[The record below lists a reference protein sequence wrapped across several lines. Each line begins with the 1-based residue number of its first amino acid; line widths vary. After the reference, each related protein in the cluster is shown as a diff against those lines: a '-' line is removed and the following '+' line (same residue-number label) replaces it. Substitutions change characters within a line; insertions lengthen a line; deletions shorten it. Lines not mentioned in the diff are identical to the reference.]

1 MTQLD
6 ALRLVEITK
15 ERIVRLAVSENYLR
29 DDGMA
34 DAAAR
39 IWNSAPAQGGLVS
52 ELWVQ
57 GAYPSELSEDTLD
70 SLSAQGMFPRTL
82 ATHLNANGL
91 FPSDRRLFTHQA
103 VSLRSTAKANPN
115 FRKSLVVTAGTGAGK
130 TEAFLLPTLSG
141 LWTNG
146 RKQGET
152 GIRCLI
158 LYPMN
163 ALVTDQVT
171 RLYDW
176 LKGTS
181 NTTLFHFT
189 SDTPE
194 DDRQANRVGEPHWDS
209 CRRRTRQEARHNIP
223 DIVVT
228 NYSMLEYMLC
238 RPQDSRFFGPALQ
251 YIILD
256 EAHLYSGM
264 LAAEITLLLR
274 RMRERCGIPS
284 ERVTHIATSA
294 TLGGTQE
301 DLRQFAA
308 TIFSVPDT
316 LVEVIQGK
324 TSDPS
329 FVRPFSEPRTR
340 PDASKIA
347 DYSDVDF
354 LTLTAEGEFRETDEN
369 TIIALR
375 EITSLLVD
383 PTISSGSSPASN
395 EKSAPF
401 LNRVLTEV
409 PIVQDLARL
418 IHSRDLISV
427 EELAREL
434 WGEGSDISRK
444 ATILLL
450 RMAAVAR
457 ARPGDPPLI
466 PHRLHFLVKAPE
478 GLSLCLRPD
487 CSGPQSL
494 KIESLGCLQPPK
506 DRCVYCQ
513 AITLPVHR
521 CESCGLWALAGHETE
536 QGEIEPG
543 HFASAPRRRYYLVSV
558 PGRPDLLQVVID
570 PRSGKYAGFK
580 SHGTRLYKAPCPEHG
595 AACTDPNKCNQQ
607 VCPHC
612 GSNWNSQSFD
622 DEETDLG
629 SGIQA
634 LRGAERVAVS
644 VVAETALYGM
654 NVYPDASRDWKPAGG
669 RRLLCFSDSRR
680 EAARLGPLLSNQH
693 DTWVLRAAIVNTLT
707 RFKPPSSE
715 YLEIQKRRYEEDLSH
730 PSLGQGDREEAQRK
744 LEALSRQARIGKSGI
759 PFMDFAEAL
768 SADVRIQELLDR
780 DKGEKH
786 ISPWRQSHWVDNRND
801 VAGRSQALIA
811 RALDNPVRKVIS
823 TEATGLVEVVYPGI
837 SSLTLPPGFSGQLP
851 TEGLRDRLT
860 AAWPAM
866 LASLLDSIRVDR
878 AVDWSQENNSRRWDG
893 ESPLYGRWMCRTRSG
908 WKARRFVGDVTRR
921 RESLQVRLWFA
932 LMVLKSAGCPE
943 SLQLP
948 LAVEILAAAFDQLHQ
963 GAERDFPWLKAEM
976 HEVDRGQS
984 EPAVQ
989 ILFDRINLRIPE
1001 SIYRCPDTG
1010 TLWPRS
1016 VNGWAILRGC
1026 LGNLLEISPADADAD
1041 RRWGRARSEIRDS
1054 PIFSVGLWGE
1064 EHSAQLSPDEN
1075 KRRQLLFK
1083 EGARNLLSSTTT
1095 MELGID
1101 IGGLNGVLLGNV
1113 PPGRAN
1119 HMQRA
1124 GRAGRRSDGSSVVVT
1139 FARNRAFDRE
1149 VFHRFHQFLMR
1160 PLRRPLVFLDRERL
1174 IRRHLHAMLLSE
1186 FFVPMQPE
1194 FTGAMDAYANMGK
1207 LAGLDSPPKWTS
1219 GSKKPDWKPS
1229 QSGSQFD
1236 FVEFLRRVGVP
1247 TSTFRKRCHSIVA
1260 KTKLVNI
1267 VDDDD
1272 AWADFVKDASTL
1284 YADALGSWIR
1294 DYGSLRDAWLEVP
1307 SQLPS
1312 GSANSERAR
1321 ANSIR
1326 YQIRAICDLTVIE
1339 WFADARFLPRYG
1351 FPIHLQRLTVRV
1363 PKENQQ
1369 ERSTTEERYRLQ
1381 RQSLLAL
1388 SEYIPGADVL
1398 VGGKIA
1404 VSRGVL
1410 KHWTDANRDEALGLQ
1425 YWALKC
1431 VNGHVYLATGHS
1443 DRCNECQELPAEP
1456 GQMLLFP
1463 RFGYTTAAWEPL
1475 KQGHHLDRVGEV
1487 EVTAAGG
1494 FTIGSASKETEDY
1507 AGIRGLKASYYED
1520 GELLLR
1526 NAGGKAWDQAGH
1538 GFAMCTKCGFA
1549 MSEERPAQQGVENLP
1564 NNFREHASVYSTNPD
1579 DRCWPKNIREFPV
1592 LRNRVLAARER
1603 TDILILDWPG
1613 QPASDAALYSLG
1625 RALLLAGTRLL
1636 EIDSRELGVSLKA
1649 LLTGEPGILLYD
1661 TVPGGAGH
1669 CLELMGLGRQWL
1681 HGARDLLRGSDVHD
1695 QICRRACLECLLDF
1709 AGQFYAEKLDRN
1721 GALAILQAIA

>member
-1 MTQLD
+1 
-6 ALRLVEITK
+6 
-15 ERIVRLAVSENYLR
+15 
-29 DDGMA
+29 MA
-34 DAAAR
+34 DAAGK
-39 IWNSAPAQGGLVS
+39 IWSSTPDEGGLVS

-57 GAYPSELSEDTLD
+57 GAYPSELSEDTLA
-70 SLSAQGMFPRTL
+70 SLTGEQLFPHRL
-82 ATHLNANGL
+82 ATHLNASAQ
-91 FPSDRRLFTHQA
+91 FPSDRRLFSHQSLA
-103 VSLRSTAKANPN
+103 VRLTAKADPKS
-115 FRKSLVVTAGTGAGK
+115 RKSLVITASTGAGK
-130 TEAFLLPTLSG
+130 TEAFLLPMLSE
-141 LWTNG
+141 LWTHD
-146 RKQGET
+146 RQPEET
-152 GIRCLI
+152 GMRCLV

-171 RLYDW
+171 RLYEW
-176 LKGTS
+176 LKGTA

-194 DDRQANRVGEPHWDS
+194 DNGQANRMGEPRWES
-209 CRRRTRQEARHNIP
+209 CRRRTRHEARQNIP

-238 RPQDSRFFGPALQ
+238 RPQDARFFGPALQ

-274 RMRERCGIPS
+274 RMRERCGVAPES
-284 ERVTHIATSA
+284 VTHIATSA
-294 TLGGTQE
+294 TLGGTPE
-301 DLRQFAA
+301 DLRRFAS

-316 LVEVIQGK
+316 SIDVIHGK
-324 TSDPS
+324 TSNPS
-329 FVRPFSEPRTR
+329 FIRSSGAPWVRPN
-340 PDASKIA
+340 ASKIA
-347 DYSDVDF
+347 AHSDLDF
-354 LTLTAEGEFRETDEN
+354 MTLTADGEFAETDEA
-369 TIIALR
+369 TMVSLR
-375 EITSLLVD
+375 KVTSLLFNESV
-383 PTISSGSSPASN
+383 SSAEPAPNGSP
-395 EKSAPF
+395 APF
-401 LNRVLTEV
+401 LRKILAEA
-409 PIVQDLARL
+409 PIIQELARL

-427 EELAREL
+427 NELAREL
-434 WGEGSDISRK
+434 WSDGCDTTRK

-457 ARPGDPPLI
+457 MRPGDPPLI

-478 GLSLCLRPD
+478 GLCLCLNPS
-487 CSGPQSL
+487 CSGPEEFRL
-494 KIESLGCLQPPK
+494 ERLGCLQSPQ

-513 AITLPVHR
+513 AVTLPVHR
-521 CESCGLWALAGHETE
+521 CESCGQWALAGHETE

-543 HFASAPRRRYYLVSV
+543 HFASAPRRRYYLVAAS
-558 PGRPDLLQVVID
+558 GTQELLQVVVD
-570 PRSGKYAGFK
+570 PTSGRYSGFK
-580 SHGTRLYKAPCPEHG
+580 SNGTRLYKAPCPEHG
-595 AACTDPNKCNQQ
+595 VACTDPNECSQQ

-612 GSNWNSQSFD
+612 RSNWNSQHP
-622 DEETDLG
+622 DEDEAEV
-629 SGIQA
+629 SVRIQA

-644 VVAETALYGM
+644 VVAETALYAM
-654 NVYPDASRDWKPAGG
+654 NVYPDASRDWKPAKG

-693 DTWVLRAAIVNTLT
+693 DTWILRSAIVNTLT
-707 RFKPPSSE
+707 GFKPPSSE
-715 YLEIQKRRYEEDLSH
+715 YLRIQIRRYEEDLSH
-730 PSLGQGDREEAQRK
+730 PALSRGDREEAQRK
-744 LEALSRQARIGKSGI
+744 LEALRRQTRLAELGI
-759 PFMDFAEAL
+759 PFLDFAEAL
-768 SADVRIQELLDR
+768 SADSRIQELLDR
-780 DKGEKH
+780 DNGEKQ
-786 ISPWRQSHWVDNRND
+786 IVPWHQSHWVDNRND
-801 VAGRSQALIA
+801 VASRSQALIA

-823 TEATGLVEVVYPGI
+823 TEATGLVEVVYPGLN
-837 SSLTLPPGFSGQLP
+837 SLTLPPGFAGRLP
-851 TEGLRDRLT
+851 TEALRNNL
-860 AAWPAM
+860 ALAWPAM

-878 AVDWSQENNSRRWDG
+878 AVDWSQQNINRRWDG
-893 ESPLYGRWMCRTRSG
+893 ESPLYGRWMCRARGG
-908 WKARRFVGDVTRR
+908 WKARRFVGDDTRR
-921 RESLQVRLWFA
+921 RESLQIRLWFA
-932 LMVLKSAGCPE
+932 LMVLSSAGCPE
-943 SLQLP
+943 AFQLS
-948 LAVEILAAAFDQLHQ
+948 LAVDLLSAAFDQLHQ
-963 GAERDFPWLKAEM
+963 GAATEFPWLKSEM
-976 HEVDRGQS
+976 HEVERGQS
-984 EPAVQ
+984 EPAIQ

-1016 VNGWAILRGC
+1016 VVGWSILRGC
-1026 LGNLLEISPADADAD
+1026 LGNLGKISSEDADTD

-1054 PIFSVGLWGE
+1054 PIFAIGLWGE

-1149 VFHRFHQFLMR
+1149 VFHRFYQFLQR
-1160 PLRRPLVFLDRERL
+1160 PLRRPIVFLDRERL

-1186 FFVPMQPE
+1186 FFVPKQPE

-1207 LAGLDSPPKWTS
+1207 LIGFDAPPKWAP
-1219 GSKKPDWKPS
+1219 GSKKPDWSPS
-1229 QSGSQFD
+1229 KTGARFD
-1236 FVEFLRRVGVP
+1236 FMQFLERVGSP
-1247 TSTFRKRCHSIVA
+1247 TSSFRKRCRSIVA
-1260 KTKLVNI
+1260 KTKLESI
-1267 VDDDD
+1267 VDDNG
-1272 AWADFVKDASTL
+1272 AWSSFVTNAASL
-1284 YADALGSWIR
+1284 FADALGDWTR
-1294 DYGSLRDAWLEVP
+1294 DYSSLRDGWIEVP
-1307 SQLPS
+1307 SQGQA
-1312 GSANSERAR
+1312 GSINSERAR

-1363 PKENQQ
+1363 PKANEQ

-1431 VNGHVYLATGHS
+1431 VNGHVYLATGHA
-1443 DRCNECQELPAEP
+1443 DRCNECEESPAEP

-1494 FTIGSASKETEDY
+1494 FTIGSVSKETEDY
-1507 AGIRGLKASYYED
+1507 AGIRGIKASYYED

-1549 MSEERPAQQGVENLP
+1549 MSEERPAQQGIENLP
-1564 NNFREHASVYSTNPD
+1564 KNFREHASIYSTNPE
-1579 DRCWPKNIREFPV
+1579 DRCWPKNVREFPV

-1603 TDILILDWPG
+1603 TDILIFDWPG
-1613 QPASDAALYSLG
+1613 PQASDAALYSLG
-1625 RALLLAGTRLL
+1625 RALLLAGTRIL

-1669 CLELMGLGRQWL
+1669 CLELMQLGRQWL
-1681 HGARDLLRGSDVHD
+1681 QEARNLLKGSDAHD
-1695 QICRRACLECLLDF
+1695 SFCRRACLECLLDF
-1709 AGQFYAEKLDRN
+1709 AGQFYADKLDRK
-1721 GALAILQAIA
+1721 GALAILQGVA